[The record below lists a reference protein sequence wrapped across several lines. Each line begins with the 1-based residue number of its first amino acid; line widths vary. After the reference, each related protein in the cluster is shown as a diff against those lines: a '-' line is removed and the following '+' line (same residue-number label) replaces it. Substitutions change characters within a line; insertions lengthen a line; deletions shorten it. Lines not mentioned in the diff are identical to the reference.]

1 MMGDPQEPKRAM
13 SKDEI
18 DNLFDGDEAQDM
30 LKADSGSGDEDASG
44 SAGAGDAGAAGGAV
58 GSAGD
63 GASGDVGSESFDGNA
78 ARDLDLGEEEE
89 TEVQP
94 VEFGQLDGSG
104 AAGERA
110 NIDLLL
116 DVKLPVSVE
125 LGRTDV
131 QVKEILDFSPGSI
144 VELGRMASEPVD
156 ILVNGVLVARGEVVV
171 IEEHF
176 GVRLISLISP
186 KERIRSLAG
195 DA

>member
-30 LKADSGSGDEDASG
+30 LKAESGSGDEDASG
-44 SAGAGDAGAAGGAV
+44 SAGAGDVGSVGEAAGATGGGA
-58 GSAGD
+58 SQ
-63 GASGDVGSESFDGNA
+63 DVGDESFDGNA

>member
-30 LKADSGSGDEDASG
+30 LNADSGSGDEEAAGSSGDADAEASG
-44 SAGAGDAGAAGGAV
+44 GVGGEAY
-58 GSAGD
+58 
-63 GASGDVGSESFDGNA
+63 DGNA
-78 ARDLDLGEEEE
+78 ARDLDASEEEEE

-94 VEFGQLDGSG
+94 VAFGQLDSPASSG
-104 AAGERA
+104 EKA
-110 NIDLLL
+110 NIDLLM
-116 DVKLPVSVE
+116 DVKLPVAVE
-125 LGRTDV
+125 LGRTNV

>member
-18 DNLFDGDEAQDM
+18 DNLFDGDDAQDM
-30 LKADSGSGDEDASG
+30 LKAESGPAGDDAAADQIGGSG
-44 SAGAGDAGAAGGAV
+44 GAGDAV
-58 GSAGD
+58 GEEA
-63 GASGDVGSESFDGNA
+63 FDGSA
-78 ARDLDLGEEEE
+78 ARDLDSAEEAPA
-89 TEVQP
+89 VQS
-94 VEFGQLDGSG
+94 VEFGQLESP
-104 AAGERA
+104 ASTGERA
-110 NIDLLL
+110 NIDLLM
-116 DVKLPVSVE
+116 DVKLPVAVE
-125 LGRTDV
+125 LGRTNV

-186 KERIRSLAG
+186 RERIRSLAG